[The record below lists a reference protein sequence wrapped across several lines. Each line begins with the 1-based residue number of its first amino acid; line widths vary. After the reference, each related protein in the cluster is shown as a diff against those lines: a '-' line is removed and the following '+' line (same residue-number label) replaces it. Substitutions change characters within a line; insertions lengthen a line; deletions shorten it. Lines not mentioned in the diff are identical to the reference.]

1 MFILVSYY
9 DCYDDGM
16 QNIKMYKFNSQEEL
30 DEARN
35 LLGKI
40 GLKFLDSF
48 TEYVAPKLYYFVFY
62 SNKKFIISEEYRDAN
77 IEDTISKIDF
87 EDVII
92 SYNNISIFSNKTDAY
107 NFCDEM
113 NAKLSEYKSVLI
125 KTNVFYGSV
134 YVRKSLETFTINRKT
149 FDMNGQLISNYIEPI
164 PHTINTSFSSNFN
177 IQASGVPH

>member
-1 MFILVSYY
+1 
-9 DCYDDGM
+9 
-16 QNIKMYKFNSQEEL
+16 
-30 DEARN
+30 
-35 LLGKI
+35 
-40 GLKFLDSF
+40 
-48 TEYVAPKLYYFVFY
+48 
-62 SNKKFIISEEYRDAN
+62 
-77 IEDTISKIDF
+77 
-87 EDVII
+87 
-92 SYNNISIFSNKTDAY
+92 
-107 NFCDEM
+107 M